1 VKIALA
7 QINPTVGDFAGN
19 ARLIL
24 DFTARAAA
32 QQADLVIFP
41 ELSICGYPPA
51 DLLEKSAFLARAQQ
65 TLEEI
70 AAATAS
76 GPAILC
82 GTALA
87 ADSDA
92 PAGKHARNVAALLSA
107 GKIQFVQQKMLLP
120 FYDVFDEQ
128 RYFEPAQHQT
138 LTLLNGQPLAITI
151 CEDAWNDKCFWPRR
165 LYPIDPVDELM
176 RQWATL
182 PDPIASTH
190 PRIVLNISASPFW
203 CGKRDLRR
211 NMLAAIARR
220 HHAFVVMVNQVGGN
234 DSLVFD
240 GSSIAL
246 SPTGDLI
253 AQGGSFR
260 QDLFLFD
267 TDSFTAYSEDSSLL
281 NFLRENGMSNQA
293 LTHNVK
299 DPRLQEHLDE
309 SPEDAA
315 LVRDLE
321 SILEGA
327 RPLLGEQIYS
337 AMTAETPLPVTQESR
352 PACES
357 DWDRD
362 DIPAIW
368 QALVLGTRDYVRK
381 CGFSK
386 ALVALSGG
394 IDSAL
399 VAAIAVQA
407 LGSENVLGI
416 GMPSEFSSTGSIDDA
431 RALAENLG
439 IRFELVAIHD
449 VFTAYTRSLEPLF
462 AGTPFGLAEENLQSR
477 IRGALLMA
485 LSNKFGALVL
495 TTGNKSEMSTGY
507 CTLYGDM
514 VGALAVIGD
523 VFKTRVYALSHYAN
537 RDREII
543 PHNTIAKPPSAEL
556 RPGQRD
562 TDSLPPYEILDP
574 ILEAYVERY
583 QSAEQILAELT
594 AGHQS
599 ELSHSTEAR
608 VPHSSAASSP
618 MSGKAMQ
625 SGGEAPQT
633 LDLALI
639 RRVLSLVERSEYK
652 RQQAA
657 PILKVTRKS
666 FGNGRRFPIAVKV
679 EV

>member
-1 VKIALA
+1 MKIAIA

-32 QQADLVIFP
+32 QSADLVIFP

-51 DLLEKSAFLARAQQ
+51 DLLEKSAFLCRAQQ
-65 TLEEI
+65 TLDEL
-70 AAATAS
+70 AASTVT

-87 ADSDA
+87 IDGDSS
-92 PAGKHARNVAALLSA
+92 AGKHARNVAALLS
-107 GKIQFVQQKMLLP
+107 GGRVTFLQQKMLLP

-151 CEDAWNDKCFWPRR
+151 CEDAWNDKSFWPRR

-190 PRIVLNISASPFW
+190 PRLILNISASPFW
-203 CGKRDLRR
+203 CGKRDLRC

-220 HHAFVVMVNQVGGN
+220 HRAFVVMVNQVGGN

-240 GSSIAL
+240 GSSIVL
-246 SPTGDLI
+246 SPTGEVLAQAASFADDLVVI
-253 AQGGSFR
+253 
-260 QDLFLFD
+260 D
-267 TDSFTAYSEDSSLL
+267 TEAPPVAPAISAP
-281 NFLRENGMSNQA
+281 A
-293 LTHNVK
+293 
-299 DPRLQEHLDE
+299 
-309 SPEDAA
+309 AA
-315 LVRDLE
+315 L
-321 SILEGA
+321 
-327 RPLLGEQIYS
+327 Y
-337 AMTAETPLPVTQESR
+337 
-352 PACES
+352 PAYQTDCNS
-357 DWDRD
+357 D

-381 CGFSK
+381 CGFAK

-399 VAAIAVQA
+399 VAAIAVEA
-407 LGSENVLGI
+407 LGPENVLGI

-431 RALAENLG
+431 RDLAANLA

-449 VFTAYTRSLEPLF
+449 VFSAYTRTLEPLF

-537 RDREII
+537 REREVI

-556 RPGQRD
+556 RPGQKD

-583 QSAEQILAELT
+583 QSAEQILAELSDPART
-594 AGHQS
+594 AIGDK
-599 ELSHSTEAR
+599 
-608 VPHSSAASSP
+608 V
-618 MSGKAMQ
+618 
-625 SGGEAPQT
+625 
-633 LDLALI
+633 DLGLI

-657 PILKVTRKS
+657 PILKVTQKS
-666 FGNGRRFPIAVKV
+666 FGTGRRFPIAVKV